1 MMCFAAKLVTWHDF
15 GTLQNLPSKGL
26 CLGQMEMGVSC
37 VTDTPRV
44 PALAG
49 HDKLGFSDIATFR

>member
-1 MMCFAAKLVTWHDF
+1 MTCFPAKLATWHDF
-15 GTLQNLPSKGL
+15 DARYNLPSKGP

-37 VTDTPRV
+37 VTDIPRV

-49 HDKLGFSDIATFR
+49 HDKLRFSNIATFR